1 MRKVVIDLFCG
12 KEPNAKLKRADI
24 MEAAK
29 IALKK
34 EITTHEYNKVSKKSG
49 S

>member
-1 MRKVVIDLFCG
+1 
-12 KEPNAKLKRADI
+12 

-34 EITTHEYNKVSKKSG
+34 EITTHEYNKVNKKTDSYG
-49 S
+49 FLLHKLFNM